1 MATSRAAKQVQRR
14 KSQTEHKAG
23 LEALTGKIEQL
34 ILPSPETDSSPSAT
48 PAASDRSPA
57 KGK

>member
-1 MATSRAAKQVQRR
+1 MAISRAAKKTQRG
-14 KSQTEHKAG
+14 KSQTQHREG

-34 ILPSPETDSSPSAT
+34 ILPSPETDSSLSDT
-48 PAASDRSPA
+48 PAVSAPSPA

>member
-34 ILPSPETDSSPSAT
+34 ILPSPETDSSPSDT
-48 PAASDRSPA
+48 QAASGPSPV